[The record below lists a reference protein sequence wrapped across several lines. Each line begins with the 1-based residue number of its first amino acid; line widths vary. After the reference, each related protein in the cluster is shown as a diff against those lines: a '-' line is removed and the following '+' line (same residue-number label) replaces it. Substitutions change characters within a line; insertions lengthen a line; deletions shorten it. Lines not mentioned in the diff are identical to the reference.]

1 MSLAEVNRTRLVV
14 GMLVALVVSLSV
26 HVVMLQVLRIPFPEF
41 RGVRPWA
48 PFLNTTLAVLSV
60 GIVYDL
66 ARPRLSRFSTVM
78 NYGIVFVLYVML
90 KETFRGILMNGVVTG
105 DWRFDILAGLPSLVS
120 GLVLTGL
127 VVRMFPA
134 VRTVGMKVAVA
145 AVIAGTMMF
154 AVKPLLSLAFASLLK
169 AAAPLD
175 HADLYAFPYGWQVLI
190 PAYLTYAEPV
200 IACTLMASLI
210 WQALSPNTAI
220 RFLQFVL
227 LVLTIRGMLLPTFLY
242 SFYSRVPFAPAMLSQ
257 SQFLFETIALS
268 ALIGLAWRW
277 AATRSTPKTLT
288 V

>member
-41 RGVRPWA
+41 RGVSPWA